1 MGAAPAP
8 PKQVTLTEFISN
20 LRAEVTRYENRIVE
34 LLKEIDGCVGER
46 TRTCGLPANDVRCAL
61 VTTPRFA
68 ALTNPA
74 HAQAPDPWTAL
85 DGQKCQGYT
94 TKSTRPYDYC
104 AYWDVEVSPNAATA
118 EHQKKLLEI
127 GPVCKSEFNAILPCS
142 SNSTRTQRA
151 GVYELAY
158 WLRPDRDLCGSQ
170 FFRSRITPEFTTEQG
185 CRAEILRR
193 NTSCYLEC
201 DVCKAQCTSP
211 LARALVN
218 TWKCSA
224 GLPVG
229 GINAAVRVSDQGN
242 DMVKRHGANVNN
254 GGVPTPDEIYPEI
267 HETLINNDVT
277 YPRVIRNSV
286 SCRKAHRESI
296 YGRFTPG
303 LDDEGKP
310 IHRKGFMVPCQTDA
324 DCHSRC
330 GEHPI
335 HGDSYVCVKNANFY
349 DWYAAPAL

>member
-1 MGAAPAP
+1 M
-8 PKQVTLTEFISN
+8 
-20 LRAEVTRYENRIVE
+20 
-34 LLKEIDGCVGER
+34 
-46 TRTCGLPANDVRCAL
+46 
-61 VTTPRFA
+61 
-68 ALTNPA
+68 
-74 HAQAPDPWTAL
+74 
-85 DGQKCQGYT
+85 
-94 TKSTRPYDYC
+94 
-104 AYWDVEVSPNAATA
+104 
-118 EHQKKLLEI
+118 
-127 GPVCKSEFNAILPCS
+127 
-142 SNSTRTQRA
+142 
-151 GVYELAY
+151 
-158 WLRPDRDLCGSQ
+158 
-170 FFRSRITPEFTTEQG
+170 TPEFTTEQG

-310 IHRKGFMVPCQTDA
+310 IRRKGFMVPCNTNS
-324 DCHSRC
+324 DCHTRC

-335 HGDSYVCVKNANFY
+335 HSDSYVCVKNANFY
-349 DWYAAPAL
+349 DWTNTSDFASNFYNEPGGDVWDVQNSNTTSEWLGTCMCAAQKSESNSNRGAQHARTASLTVSIEAAWKTWGSAVAPALVGGRMVKAGSLEIWNLSTSSGASVTMTRRCSNE